1 MKQIYIRQHVQRER
15 GETPMH
21 RIMLFRLGTK
31 DVHLPKL
38 FGAFLMLAAAIMM
51 IQSLT
56 GMFDS
61 WENVKAVH
69 ACIDAANTGTAS
81 IHDCQTMAYYGFNIL
96 LRANQY
102 RLTDM
107 QIAAGLLPK
116 VANVFF
122 WVGAFIVGLVLYRS
136 WKILIPIEES
146 ITNIKTPKWKKKR

>member
-1 MKQIYIRQHVQRER
+1 
-15 GETPMH
+15 MH
-21 RIMLFRLGTK
+21 RIMLFRLGTR

-38 FGAFLMLAAAIMM
+38 FGAFVMLGAALMLV
-51 IQSLT
+51 QSLA

-61 WENVKAVH
+61 WENVRSVH
-69 ACIDAANTGTAS
+69 ACIDAANSETVS
-81 IHDCQTMAYYGFNIL
+81 IQDCQTLAYYGLDIL

-107 QIAAGLLPK
+107 QVVAGLLPY

-122 WVGAFIVGLVLYRS
+122 WVGGFIVGLVLYRS

-146 ITNIKTPKWKKKR
+146 ITNIRTPRWKKRR